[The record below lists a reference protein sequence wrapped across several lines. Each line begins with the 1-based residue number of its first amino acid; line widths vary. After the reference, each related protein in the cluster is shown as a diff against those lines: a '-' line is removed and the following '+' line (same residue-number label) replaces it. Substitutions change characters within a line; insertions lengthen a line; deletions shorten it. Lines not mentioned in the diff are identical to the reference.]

1 MGDEILMR
9 ANCMSNAENKIT
21 VNLELPSVEAKIGAA
36 IFIASMGAG
45 NAGIRTKAQLMH
57 PLREFSD
64 ADAQRESAR
73 FLGSVLTALLQVLP
87 QQQIDKILKDQAES
101 VFFAE

>member
-1 MGDEILMR
+1 MQDEILMR
-9 ANCMSNAENKIT
+9 AKVVPKSENKIT
-21 VNLELPSVEAKIGAA
+21 INLEAPSVEAKLGAA

-45 NAGIRTKAQLMH
+45 NSGVRPKAQLMH

-64 ADAQRESAR
+64 ADVQRESAR

-87 QQQIDKILKDQAES
+87 RPQIDKILKDQAES

>member
-1 MGDEILMR
+1 MGDKNSLTI
-9 ANCMSNAENKIT
+9 CIDVPSAEAR
-21 VNLELPSVEAKIGAA
+21 LGAA

-45 NAGIRTKAQLMH
+45 NTGLRTKAQLMH

-64 ADAQRESAR
+64 GDVQRESAR
-73 FLGSVLTALLQVLP
+73 FLGSVLTALLQALP

>member
-1 MGDEILMR
+1 MDDV
-9 ANCMSNAENKIT
+9 NKIKRCIA
-21 VNLELPSVEAKIGAA
+21 VPSVEAKLGAA

-45 NAGIRTKAQLMH
+45 NTGLRTKAQLMH

-87 QQQIDKILKDQAES
+87 HQQIDKILKDQAES